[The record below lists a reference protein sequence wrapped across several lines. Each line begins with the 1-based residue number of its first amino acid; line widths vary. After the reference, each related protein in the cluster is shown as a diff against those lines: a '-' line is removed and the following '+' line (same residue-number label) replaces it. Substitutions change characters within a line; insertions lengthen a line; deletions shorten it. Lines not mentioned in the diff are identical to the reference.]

1 LKGAWQDTEAGA
13 RMSLRAERDREST
26 GVSLDHF
33 GELVAM
39 HHGEIHRYLL
49 LVTGRVADAD
59 DLSQKTFLRA
69 FNARGSAGHAAGV
82 RPWLFAIA
90 TDLSRSNARRRRVRR
105 QIEEEGCPTN
115 DLQEQHAMALALAGL
130 PAQERIALALRKVY
144 DFDYEQIGRMLCS
157 SSQRARRCVM
167 DALRRLG
174 RMPSVRSALG
184 SVEGR
189 RIADH
194 C

>member
-1 LKGAWQDTEAGA
+1 MKGAWPDTEAGA
-13 RMSLRAERDREST
+13 RMSWRVERDREST
-26 GVSLDHF
+26 GVSHDHF
-33 GELVAM
+33 DELVAM

-49 LVTGRVADAD
+49 LITGRVADAD

-69 FNARGSAGHAAGV
+69 FNARRSAGHAAGA

-90 TDLSRSNARRRRVRR
+90 TDLSRSNARRRRARR
-105 QIEEEGCPTN
+105 QIEEEDRPTN
-115 DLQEQHAMALALAGL
+115 GLQEQHALALALAGL
-130 PAQERIALALRKVY
+130 PAPERIALALRKVHE
-144 DFDYEQIGRMLCS
+144 FDYEQIGRMLCR
-157 SSQRARRCVM
+157 SSQRVRRCVM

-189 RIADH
+189 
-194 C
+194 

>member
-1 LKGAWQDTEAGA
+1 
-13 RMSLRAERDREST
+13 MSLRAEGEREAT
-26 GVSLDHF
+26 GVSHDHF

-69 FNARGSAGHAAGV
+69 FNARRSAGHAAGV

-90 TDLSRSNARRRRVRR
+90 TDLSRSNARRRGARG
-105 QIEEEGCPTN
+105 QIEEEDRPTN
-115 DLQEQHAMALALAGL
+115 GLQEQHAVALAIAGL
-130 PAQERIALALRKVY
+130 PAQERIALALRKIHE
-144 DFDYEQIGRMLCS
+144 FDYEQIGRMLSC

-167 DALRRLG
+167 DAVRRLG

-189 RIADH
+189 RIADQ

>member
-1 LKGAWQDTEAGA
+1 
-13 RMSLRAERDREST
+13 MSLRVERDREST
-26 GVSLDHF
+26 GVSHDHF

-69 FNARGSAGHAAGV
+69 FNERRSAGHAAGV

-90 TDLSRSNARRRRVRR
+90 TDLSRSSARRRQARR
-105 QIEEEGCPTN
+105 QIEEEERPTN
-115 DLQEQHAMALALAGL
+115 GRQEQHAVALAIAGL
-130 PAQERIALALRKVY
+130 PAQERIALALRKVH
-144 DFDYEQIGRMLCS
+144 DFDYEGIRRMLCC

-184 SVEGR
+184 SAEGR

>member
-1 LKGAWQDTEAGA
+1 
-13 RMSLRAERDREST
+13 MSLRVERDGASS
-26 GVSLDHF
+26 GVSHDHF

-49 LVTGRVADAD
+49 LVTGGVADAD

-69 FNARGSAGHAAGV
+69 FNARRSAGDAAGV

-90 TDLSRSNARRRRVRR
+90 TDLCRSSARRRRARR
-105 QIEEEGCPTN
+105 QIEEGDRPTSGH
-115 DLQEQHAMALALAGL
+115 QEQHAVALAIAGL
-130 PAQERIALALRKVY
+130 PTQERIALALRKVY